1 MKGGYAMAKNRIA
14 MLRKEQGMNQRELGE
29 RLGVGQT
36 TVSAWETG
44 KNEPDNDSMNTMA
57 QMFGVSIGYL
67 AGYEN
72 DEITRGLTQEQI
84 RARYE
89 EKEREKEIAAYL
101 KAEERERQGF
111 SDEEIEEYY
120 DSTYEERAKQIFLC
134 SYSSYEEEIYEFF
147 DFLAMSCIS
156 DLHHMNIGFI
166 NGAPV
171 IIDYAGYDE

>member
-1 MKGGYAMAKNRIA
+1 MAKNRIA
-14 MLRKEQGMNQRELGE
+14 MLRKEQRMNQRELGE

-67 AGYEN
+67 VGYEN

-101 KAEERERQGF
+101 KAKERERQGF
-111 SDEEIEEYY
+111 SDEEIEEMVQQDMIVRWNKADPNHLMYFEAFQFNEMCDNMSQAQREAMLAAAQAVY
-120 DSTYEERAKQIFLC
+120 RAVHSK
-134 SYSSYEEEIYEFF
+134 
-147 DFLAMSCIS
+147 
-156 DLHHMNIGFI
+156 
-166 NGAPV
+166 
-171 IIDYAGYDE
+171 

>member
-1 MKGGYAMAKNRIA
+1 MAKNRIA

-44 KNEPDNDSMNTMA
+44 KNEPDNNSMNTMA

-101 KAEERERQGF
+101 KAEESQRHGF
-111 SDEEIEEYY
+111 SDEEIEEMMQQDMIKRWDRVDPNHLMYFETFQFNEMCDNMSQAQREAMLAAAQAVY
-120 DSTYEERAKQIFLC
+120 RAVHSK
-134 SYSSYEEEIYEFF
+134 
-147 DFLAMSCIS
+147 
-156 DLHHMNIGFI
+156 
-166 NGAPV
+166 
-171 IIDYAGYDE
+171 

>member
-1 MKGGYAMAKNRIA
+1 MAKNRIA
-14 MLRKEQGMNQRELGE
+14 MLRKEQGMNQRELGA
-29 RLGVGQT
+29 RVGVGQT

-111 SDEEIEEYY
+111 SDEEIEEMVQQDMIVRWNKADPNHLMYFEAFQFNEMCDNMSQAQREAMLAAEQAVY
-120 DSTYEERAKQIFLC
+120 RAVHSK
-134 SYSSYEEEIYEFF
+134 
-147 DFLAMSCIS
+147 
-156 DLHHMNIGFI
+156 
-166 NGAPV
+166 
-171 IIDYAGYDE
+171 